1 MTIEVIEYTCESCGS
16 DYVLRYD
23 SEEVDYEP
31 ISCPFCSEE
40 VSTESGVRWE
50 DIAIFDQSSDDEYL
64 D

>member
-23 SEEVDYEP
+23 SEEVDYP
-31 ISCPFCSEE
+31 SIFCPFCSEE
-40 VSTESGVRWE
+40 VSTESGTRWD
-50 DIAIFDQSSDDEYL
+50 DIAMFDQGNDDEIL